1 MEALGIYETQLM
13 ESLCVFQCYILTLVL
28 YNFNYKKYS
37 NFDFFRNSGMSET
50 DSLDTV
56 SHSSKE
62 KKGSV
67 LGRFL
72 GRKKL
77 NS

>member
-1 MEALGIYETQLM
+1 
-13 ESLCVFQCYILTLVL
+13 
-28 YNFNYKKYS
+28 
-37 NFDFFRNSGMSET
+37 MSET